1 MVSWMDTDSKRENE
15 SNNLNKFIRCPECG
29 EEIMMVPTLTEM
41 IESIENHISNHRE
54 HPLGER
60 TTDNIKAPCIRENL
74 TEQVLI
80 RAAELRDP
88 KNSSVIGLQ

>member
-1 MVSWMDTDSKRENE
+1 MVSRMDTDAKRENE
-15 SNNLNKFIRCPECG
+15 SNILNKFIRCPECG

-41 IESIENHISNHRE
+41 IGAIESHISNHRE

-60 TTDNIKAPCIRENL
+60 TTGQIKAPCIRENL

-88 KNSSVIGLQ
+88 KDSTWIGLQ

>member
-1 MVSWMDTDSKRENE
+1 MVSRMDVESKRECE

-41 IESIENHISNHRE
+41 IEAIENHISNHRE
-54 HPLGER
+54 NPLGER
-60 TTDNIKAPCIRENL
+60 VTGHIKAPCIRENL

-80 RAAELRDP
+80 KAAELREP
-88 KNSSVIGLQ
+88 KDSTWIGLQ